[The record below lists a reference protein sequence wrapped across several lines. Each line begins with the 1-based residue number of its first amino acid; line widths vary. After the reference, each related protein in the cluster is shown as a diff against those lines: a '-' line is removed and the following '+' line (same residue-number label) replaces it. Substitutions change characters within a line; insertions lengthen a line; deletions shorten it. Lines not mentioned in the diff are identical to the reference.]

1 MFLVVENNIK
11 NLGFA
16 TLLWPF
22 NKTIDKEIVENGTNK
37 LKLSLPKGLKAI
49 KTCDKLF
56 KKMLSNKV
64 VDLLRLSN
72 GSYCQKNIE
81 GNMKLPYS

>member
-1 MFLVVENNIK
+1 MK

-56 KKMLSNKV
+56 KKIIKTKKCSV
-64 VDLLRLSN
+64 IRWWT
-72 GSYCQKNIE
+72 C
-81 GNMKLPYS
+81 